1 MFLDE
6 NGSIKQIMDLNEIQK
21 TKTKKQKVVSWLGTW
36 YHDDQTL

>member
-21 TKTKKQKVVSWLGTW
+21 TKKNQKVVSWLGTW